1 MIHLAIIGCGV
12 VGAAIAYEL
21 SRVPG
26 LKITLLDEKVPAS
39 GSTGAALGV
48 LMGAIS
54 QKTKGRA
61 WKLRQISLQRYET
74 LIPELEFL
82 IGQKIP
88 FNRQG
93 IVMLCFAEEELEKYH
108 KLIEIRNSQGFDLEI
123 WNLAQLQA
131 KCPQI
136 ENKRIIGAIYSAS
149 DRQVNPTLLTQ
160 ALVAGAAINGVNC
173 KFGVKAQKFTTIDPD
188 SSNLRR
194 CERIYTGDG
203 ALDVDWLVIAAGLG
217 STPLTASLT
226 QLIDV
231 RPVLGQAL
239 QLKLDRSLGNAD
251 FQPVITG
258 DDVHIVTLGEKEY
271 WIGAT
276 VEFPNETGDAIAQP
290 ALLEKVRQEAISYC
304 PALAEAAIVRT
315 WSGKRPRPEG
325 ESAPIIGQLPGYSNV
340 LVATGHY
347 RNGVLL
353 APATALA
360 IRDKL
365 LKIQGF
371 CGIEAEPIA
380 TQKVPS

>member
-1 MIHLAIIGCGV
+1 
-12 VGAAIAYEL
+12 
-21 SRVPG
+21 
-26 LKITLLDEKVPAS
+26 
-39 GSTGAALGV
+39 
-48 LMGAIS
+48 
-54 QKTKGRA
+54 
-61 WKLRQISLQRYET
+61 
-74 LIPELEFL
+74 
-82 IGQKIP
+82 
-88 FNRQG
+88 
-93 IVMLCFAEEELEKYH
+93 
-108 KLIEIRNSQGFDLEI
+108 
-123 WNLAQLQA
+123 
-131 KCPQI
+131 
-136 ENKRIIGAIYSAS
+136 
-149 DRQVNPTLLTQ
+149 LTQ

-173 KFGVKAQKFTTIDPD
+173 QFGVKVQKFTTTDPD
-188 SSNLRR
+188 GSNLRR
-194 CERIYTGDG
+194 CERIYTED
-203 ALDVDWLVIAAGLG
+203 ATLYQFEKRMRQINLQNRDLESDSESKMVLNIDWLVIAAGLG

-226 QLIDV
+226 QSLDV

-239 QLKLDRSLGNAD
+239 QLKLARTLGNAD

-258 DDVHIVTLGEKEY
+258 DDVHIVPLGEEGY

-290 ALLEKVRQEAISYC
+290 ALLEKVRQEAISFC

-371 CGIEAEPIA
+371 
-380 TQKVPS
+380 